1 MKKILVIDDDDLVR
15 NVMTKMLE
23 RAGFEVTT
31 ATNGREGVESYH
43 NSPADLVITDLIMPE
58 QDGIE
63 TIIQLKNMSENVK
76 IIAISGGGQIGQG
89 KVGATDY
96 LGIAKNY
103 GAACTLNKPVERNT
117 LIKAVNDTLG

>member
-63 TIIQLKNMSENVK
+63 TIIQLKNMSEKCQNYRYFRRRPDRPGESRSHGL
-76 IIAISGGGQIGQG
+76 SGHCKKLWCRLHPQQTRG
-89 KVGATDY
+89 KKT
-96 LGIAKNY
+96 
-103 GAACTLNKPVERNT
+103 PS
-117 LIKAVNDTLG
+117 